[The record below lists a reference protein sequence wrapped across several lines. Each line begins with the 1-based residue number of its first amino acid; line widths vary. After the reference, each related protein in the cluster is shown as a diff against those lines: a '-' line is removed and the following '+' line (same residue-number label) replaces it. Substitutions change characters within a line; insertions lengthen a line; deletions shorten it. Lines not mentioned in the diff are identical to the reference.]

1 MIMVS
6 FLDEFVEFILVQS
19 VMILVRWILFFA
31 ILCRSQEVVD
41 SGLSDNQIE
50 QEPEAGRFDEEIIED
65 KKVEEILSSDEG
77 EANLIQDPIEEMAT
91 GDEANEAE
99 TLTSARIGLFQNI
112 MLDVLKS

>member
-1 MIMVS
+1 MIMV

-19 VMILVRWILFFA
+19 VMILIRWILFFG

-41 SGLSDNQIE
+41 DSGRLSDNEIE
-50 QEPEAGRFDEEIIED
+50 KEPEAGRFDEEIIED

-77 EANLIQDPIEEMAT
+77 EANLIQDPIGEMAT

-99 TLTSARIGLFQNI
+99 TLTSARIGLFQNRN
-112 MLDVLKS
+112 

>member
-1 MIMVS
+1 MV

-19 VMILVRWILFFA
+19 VMILIRWILFFG

-41 SGLSDNQIE
+41 SGRLSDNEIDK
-50 QEPEAGRFDEEIIED
+50 EPEAGRFDEEIIED

-77 EANLIQDPIEEMAT
+77 EANLIQDPIGELAT

-99 TLTSARIGLFQNI
+99 TLTSARIG
-112 MLDVLKS
+112 